1 MYLDVD
7 VLLALI
13 KERDFHKEYAL
24 KVCSLQEEKYTS
36 IISLVELEIVIKREM
51 SDIMS
56 MEILKI
62 MEKLLPEVKILAC
75 DKKIFEKS
83 LELRK
88 RFGLGIFD
96 SLHAAT
102 ALQYDK
108 RIASTDNVYKRIKEL
123 KIII

>member
-13 KERDFHKEYAL
+13 KERDFHKDYAL
-24 KVCSLQEEKYTS
+24 KVYSLQEEKYTS
-36 IISLVELEIVIKREM
+36 VISLVELEIVIKREM
-51 SDIMS
+51 SDILS
-56 MEILKI
+56 MEVSKI
-62 MEKLLPEVKILAC
+62 IAKLFPEVKIVAC

-88 RFGLGIFD
+88 ELRLGIFD

-102 ALQYDK
+102 ALQGDK
-108 RIASTDNVYKRIKEL
+108 RIASTDAVYKRIKEL

>member
-24 KVCSLQEEKYTS
+24 KVCSLLEEKYTS
-36 IISLVELEIVIKREM
+36 VISLVELEIVIKREM
-51 SDIMS
+51 SDLMS
-56 MEILKI
+56 MEISKI
-62 MEKLLPEVKILAC
+62 IEKILPDLKLVAC

-88 RFGLGIFD
+88 KFGLGIFD

-102 ALQYDK
+102 ALQGDK
-108 RIASTDNVYKRIKEL
+108 RIASTDRVYKRINEL